1 MSKKL
6 IIILFFFSLNFF
18 TSNSLSYENKIL
30 FKVDNEIITSV
41 DILKE
46 IQYLKSINKE
56 FEKASNEQALEISK
70 KSLIKEKIKKI
81 ELLKF
86 IDEIKLDKDMSEKI
100 IVSYFGRLGINSR
113 KDFETYFLNRNL
125 DPSFVENKIIIE
137 ILWNQLIYAKFNN
150 SVKIDEES
158 IKKKIINK
166 KKQEEFFISEILFNL
181 DNGEKLESK
190 YNIIKKIIDEK
201 SFGQAAILYSSA
213 DTSSKGGEIGW
224 VKDTAISKN
233 IMNELNKLKIGQITR
248 PLVIPGGFLIIK
260 IVDKREVET
269 EINFEEEFKIVKQ
282 RAINEQLNQF
292 SNLYFN
298 KIKNNFQINEL

>member
-1 MSKKL
+1 MFKKL
-6 IIILFFFSLNFF
+6 IIIIFFVNLNFF
-18 TSNSLSYENKIL
+18 TSNSLSLENKIL

-46 IQYLKSINKE
+46 IQYLKSINEE
-56 FEKASNEQALEISK
+56 FKKASNEQALEISK

-100 IVSYFGRLGINSR
+100 IVNYFGRLGIDSR
-113 KDFETYFLNRNL
+113 KDFEIYFSNRNL
-125 DPSFVENKIIIE
+125 DPGFVENKIIIE

-181 DNGEKLESK
+181 DNGEKLENK
-190 YNIIKKIIDEK
+190 YKIIKKIIDEK

-213 DTSSKGGEIGW
+213 DTSNNGGEIGW

-260 IVDKREVET
+260 IVDKREVER
-269 EINFEEEFKIVKQ
+269 EINLEEEFKIVKQ

>member
-1 MSKKL
+1 MFKKL
-6 IIILFFFSLNFF
+6 IIIIFFVNLNFF
-18 TSNSLSYENKIL
+18 TSNSLSLENKIL

-46 IQYLKSINKE
+46 IQYLKSINEE
-56 FEKASNEQALEISK
+56 FKKASNEQALEISK

-100 IVSYFGRLGINSR
+100 IVNYFGRLGIDSR
-113 KDFETYFLNRNL
+113 KDFEIYFSNRNL
-125 DPSFVENKIIIE
+125 DPGFVENKIIIE

-181 DNGEKLESK
+181 DNGEKLENK
-190 YNIIKKIIDEK
+190 YKIIKKIIDEK

-260 IVDKREVET
+260 IVEKREVET